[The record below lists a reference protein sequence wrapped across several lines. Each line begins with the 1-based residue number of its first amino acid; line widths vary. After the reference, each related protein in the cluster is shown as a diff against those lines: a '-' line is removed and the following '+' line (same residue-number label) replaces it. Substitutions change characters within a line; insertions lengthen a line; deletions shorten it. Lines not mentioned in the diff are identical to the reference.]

1 MAQND
6 YAILVGISRYADVDL
21 HPLDGPLNDVRIM
34 HEWLRNEQG
43 VPEGNIKEII
53 SNVTSPPAVA
63 DDDFPPLM
71 QDYVKTFL
79 GIMRKDKN
87 SYVRRDDGRLYLYF
101 SGHGFSE
108 KNDSS
113 PHAALYVGN
122 TFIKTGP
129 QWNIYGT
136 AFANWV
142 KNHGLFKEVVLIM
155 DCCRDAEITKV
166 PSPPPLPV
174 SVNIGARIEVKL
186 FQLYAAPLG
195 GKAQERPIPS
205 RRNEVHGLLTHAFL
219 DAVKYAA
226 SGSDQVKTA
235 DIKSYLEEQWGALC
249 GGQYA
254 DKPITVIPDN
264 GEICFKRGE
273 ITAPSQRFKLK
284 TLKSG
289 DTFEILNQK
298 LETIAHVTIGNTQA
312 EIECNNEKK
321 NCPIENGVFSIPLF
335 PSFYKVLGNT
345 LRKEF
350 QAGGDDVEL

>member
-6 YAILVGISRYADVDL
+6 FAILVGISRYADEDL
-21 HPLDGPLNDVRIM
+21 RPLDGPLNDVKIM
-34 HEWLRNEQG
+34 RDWLLNEQG
-43 VPEGNIKEII
+43 VPKDNIKEIV

-79 GIMRKDKN
+79 GIVRKDKN
-87 SYVRRDDGRLYLYF
+87 SYIRHDDGRIYLYF

-108 KNDSS
+108 KSDSS

-122 TFIKTGP
+122 TFIKAGP

-136 AFANWV
+136 AFANWI
-142 KNHGLFKEVVLIM
+142 KNHGLFNEVVLIM

-174 SVNIGARIEVKL
+174 PVNISARIEVKL

-205 RRNEVHGLLTHAFL
+205 LKNEVHGLLTYAFL
-219 DAVKYAA
+219 DAVQYGAT
-226 SGSDQVKTA
+226 GNDPVTTA
-235 DIKSYLEEQWGALC
+235 DIKRYLEQRWDAIC
-249 GGQYA
+249 GGQHA

-264 GEICFKRGE
+264 GEICFKRRASN
-273 ITAPSQRFKLK
+273 APLQRFKLK
-284 TLKSG
+284 TLGAG

-298 LETIAHVTIGNTQA
+298 LETIAQVTVDDAQIVVQ
-312 EIECNNEKK
+312 CNNEAK
-321 NCPIENGVFSIPLF
+321 NYPIENGIFSIPLF
-335 PSFYKVLGNT
+335 PSFYRVLGT
-345 LRKEF
+345 TIRKEF